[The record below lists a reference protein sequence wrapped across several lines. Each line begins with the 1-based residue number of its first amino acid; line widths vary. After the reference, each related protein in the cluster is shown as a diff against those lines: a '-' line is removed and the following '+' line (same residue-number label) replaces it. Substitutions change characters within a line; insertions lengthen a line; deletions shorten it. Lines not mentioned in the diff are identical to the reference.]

1 MSGER
6 LESQTAIVT
15 GATRGLGLAIAR
27 AFIAEGARVVMTGRS
42 AEEGRRRAAELGP
55 SARFEP
61 CDLTNPDDIARLV
74 ATADSAFG
82 RIDILVNNA
91 GDLVRASV
99 LELDLADYERIQR
112 LNLTAPLMLIQQV
125 GRIMVRER
133 RGGSIV
139 NVTSTG
145 SQVCRPGG
153 TAYHVSKAGLAMLTK
168 SAALDLGQYG
178 IRVNA
183 VAPGTF
189 ATELMLSSSQT
200 TPGLQDELRA
210 TTPLG
215 RFGEEDELA
224 AVALFLASRE
234 SSYVT
239 GQSLLVDGG
248 RLVLNPA
255 VKAPTTAEWLDFR
268 R

>member
-1 MSGER
+1 MKR
-6 LESQTAIVT
+6 LDGMVAIVT
-15 GATRGLGLAIAR
+15 GSTRGLGEAIAR
-27 AFIAEGARVVMTGRS
+27 TFAREGARVVLTGRS
-42 AEEGRRRAAELGP
+42 QSEGEACAAAIGEAATFLQ
-55 SARFEP
+55 
-61 CDLTNPDDIARLV
+61 CDLTHISSIDELV
-74 ATADSAFG
+74 ATVDDRFG

-91 GDLVRASV
+91 GDLVRANI
-99 LELDLADYERIQR
+99 LDLTIEDYERIHR
-112 LNLTAPLMLIQQV
+112 INLTAPFLLTQLV

-139 NVTSTG
+139 NITSTG
-145 SQVCRPGG
+145 SAVCRPGG
-153 TAYHVSKAGLAMLTK
+153 TAYHVTKAGLAMLTR

-183 VAPGTF
+183 IAPGTF
-189 ATELMLSSSQT
+189 ATDLMLESTSQT
-200 TPGLQDELRA
+200 QGLQESLLS

-215 RFGEEDELA
+215 RFGELGELA
-224 AVALFLASRE
+224 DVALFFASRE

-239 GQSLLVDGG
+239 GQSLFVEGG

-255 VKAPTTAEWLDFR
+255 VAAPERAEWVDFR